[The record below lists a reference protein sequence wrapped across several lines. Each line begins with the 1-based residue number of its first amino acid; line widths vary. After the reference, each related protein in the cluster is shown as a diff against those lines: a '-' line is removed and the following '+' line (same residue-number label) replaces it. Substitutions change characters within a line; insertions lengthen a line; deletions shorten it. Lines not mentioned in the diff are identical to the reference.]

1 MKYIKNWLDKL
12 ITHNRDKEIGDYGSR
27 LVLHIIPGFLM
38 GLLPGFSG
46 LFIRYEENEDLHT
59 KDQAWKDYAGAMW
72 GFVPGRIILI
82 ALIIWG
88 VWTLLKALM
97 LIAYGVLYD

>member
-1 MKYIKNWLDKL
+1 MYQKNWLDKL
-12 ITHNRDKEIGDYGSR
+12 IKHNRDTVGDFGSR
-27 LVLHIIPGFLM
+27 VVLHIVPGFLM

-72 GFVPGRIILI
+72 GFVPGRFIFIAFIVGLFLIL
-82 ALIIWG
+82 LG
-88 VWTLLKALM
+88 VFR
-97 LIAYGVLYD
+97 